1 MCGDERRTYAL
12 DNAPLTRVR
21 YRVDDRVRSEDGV
34 EIVVAEHSEVDGCLV
49 YRGFDAHGRPAE
61 PIATADPYS
70 AGVEGFDHSGI
81 APADPHEPD
90 TTGAS
95 IAAYGN

>member
-1 MCGDERRTYAL
+1 MHISITQMRPWFPFLAL
-12 DNAPLTRVR
+12 AAWVGIATRAG
-21 YRVDDRVRSEDGV
+21 SPQT
-34 EIVVAEHSEVDGCLV
+34 
-49 YRGFDAHGRPAE
+49 DAHGRPAE